1 MIGSRLSKS
10 LATPAIAGT
19 PGKGAESAGFSH
31 AAARRLF
38 VFAHLYP
45 ENGLVYADSHVFLG
59 RSPG

>member
-10 LATPAIAGT
+10 LATRAIGD
-19 PGKGAESAGFSH
+19 GGEKGAESAGFPH
-31 AAARRLF
+31 AAARWLF